1 MRYGNVLSQSATS
14 SQTPFLRSTKVS
26 VMLQTAD
33 KEATV
38 MLQTA
43 DKEAKQSNFFMKV
56 YLVYGITLHGH
67 LFIYYWYAV

>member
-1 MRYGNVLSQSATS
+1 MV
-14 SQTPFLRSTKVS
+14 
-26 VMLQTAD
+26 LQTAD